1 MISDPKDAPF
11 MVTRRFSSRRGQAVR
26 GFTLI
31 ELLIVGALIAL
42 FAGLAIFG
50 AQQAYLD
57 NQRKAM
63 IGEARQV
70 ATALDMAYADV
81 NFFPALCYLDKGL
94 TNLFATAQQSG
105 GSNAGNN
112 GEDVLQ
118 FMHIYLLPTV
128 GREQAVRRDW
138 SRGGYFSASQSR
150 SGVAQGRGGSRRM
163 QLAVGGTV
171 LGTYDWPLDAY
182 GNPWMVYDLN
192 INRTSGDVTFNLND
206 AFETGNYVSAV
217 VSYGRNRVPGGGFLN
232 DDPTAA
238 TGLRLF
244 LGNLNDSSAD
254 LQYDALRFATLPGL
268 ASAWSADLPN
278 APGTGGNNGFAADID
293 TGDAI
298 GITDPGSD
306 DIVYT
311 F

>member
-70 ATALDMAYADV
+70 ATALDIAYADV
-81 NFFPALCYLDKGL
+81 NFFPALAFLDKGL
-94 TNLFATAQQSG
+94 NNLFITAQQEG
-105 GSNAGNN
+105 VPNN
-112 GEDVLQ
+112 GEAILD
-118 FMHIYLLPTV
+118 FMHIYLLPTT
-128 GREQAVRRDW
+128 GRVQAIRREW
-138 SRGGYFSASQSR
+138 NPGGYFSASQSR
-150 SGVAQGRGGSRRM
+150 SGVSQGRGGSKRM
-163 QLAVGGTV
+163 DLQV
-171 LGTYDWPLDAY
+171 LGSSIGVYDWPVDAY

-192 INRTSGDVTFNLND
+192 IDRDSGAVSFNLLDPFNS
-206 AFETGNYVSAV
+206 GNYVTAV
-217 VSYGRNRVPGGGFLN
+217 VSYGRNRVPGGGSLYIG
-232 DDPTAA
+232 DGVLG
-238 TGLRLF
+238 TGPENLRLYQGNPDNTSTNLIYTTNRF
-244 LGNLNDSSAD
+244 TNDRAAAWSERDTQNTPGAGVGNL
-254 LQYDALRFATLPGL
+254 ATE
-268 ASAWSADLPN
+268 
-278 APGTGGNNGFAADID
+278 DID
-293 TGDAI
+293 GGDPV